1 MSSSFGEIVK
11 RRRSALGMTQARL
24 GDLVGRSISTVRAW
38 ERDRTHPSDD
48 ETLAAVVAVLG
59 ITDDELTELDLVLP
73 GGRKF
78 RPAGPGQPT
87 SRADVTA
94 PEPPATRVVGTGSS
108 TGPGEPIRRHG
119 SPDVGPA
126 DPRPAAGAAEE
137 RSTEGAEEP
146 ATERLFD
153 EDALEVESPE
163 GAHSE
168 EAQSEEAQSEEAQS
182 EEAQPEEAEP
192 EEAEPEEAEPEEA
205 EPEETPSGEA
215 SPEETPSADA
225 EEAVA
230 GLPKEE
236 EPKEWENVGDVSGE
250 SFGAMEQASVDL
262 DARTTVMEDGG
273 IRVLGVGTS
282 AAALRPAPLE
292 RPEPEEG
299 TEDAE
304 AEESEA
310 EESGGEETE
319 GEGPEEPQASPD
331 EDDPFAATQVAEPP
345 VVAPAPTAA
354 ITPAARAKPADT
366 ATALGGL
373 SRSTM
378 ALERRPSPTK
388 PSASPVVENYLDDPD
403 EERRYRVRAVLTFAA
418 MIGLLIFLRWALG
431 GMGEAIGQ
439 LWSNFQENLKI

>member
-1 MSSSFGEIVK
+1 MLALPTPARPLSRP
-11 RRRSALGMTQARL
+11 RRRSAKDT
-24 GDLVGRSISTVRAW
+24 
-38 ERDRTHPSDD
+38 
-48 ETLAAVVAVLG
+48 
-59 ITDDELTELDLVLP
+59 
-73 GGRKF
+73 
-78 RPAGPGQPT
+78 
-87 SRADVTA
+87 
-94 PEPPATRVVGTGSS
+94 
-108 TGPGEPIRRHG
+108 
-119 SPDVGPA
+119 
-126 DPRPAAGAAEE
+126 
-137 RSTEGAEEP
+137 EEP
-146 ATERLFD
+146 ANERLFD

-163 GAHSE
+163 EAYSKDAQPE
-168 EAQSEEAQSEEAQS
+168 ETPSGEESSRETLSVDAQS
-182 EEAQPEEAEP
+182 EEAQPEEAHSEKAQP
-192 EEAEPEEAEPEEA
+192 EEGHPEESQPEETQP
-205 EPEETPSGEA
+205 EETQPEETQPEETPSGEEP
-215 SPEETPSADA
+215 PEETPPADA

-230 GLPKEE
+230 GLPEEE
-236 EPKEWENVGDVSGE
+236 EPTEWEQVGDVAGASV
-250 SFGAMEQASVDL
+250 GAMEQALVDL

-299 TEDAE
+299 IEDAE
-304 AEESEA
+304 AVEA
-310 EESGGEETE
+310 EEAGGEEAE
-319 GEGPEEPQASPD
+319 GEGPAEPQASPD

-345 VVAPAPTAA
+345 VVAPAPTEA
-354 ITPAARAKPADT
+354 ITPAARAKPADA